1 MSHAGA
7 LRPRWI
13 VSRPFDL
20 SLFFGGAGLSL
31 LVLVLALVLR
41 APIVALW
48 WIWLLA
54 FDGPHIG
61 AAFTRTYLD
70 RQEWTRRPGILIGSL
85 ATFAI
90 GPLALALAVVTRSD
104 APFLLFLGFATLYG
118 YYHVV
123 RQHWGFVSL
132 YNARSGARDP
142 EMIALDSAT
151 LYLGSWLP
159 YAYFVLSHPR
169 ARALVGLPAVS
180 EASLFGRTL
189 LWGLVAVWAATIVR
203 FAWFHLR
210 RRSFGEPKV
219 AYLLIT
225 VLLHGSI
232 YFAISRFEP
241 VYGSSNGP
249 DQDFLLI
256 SILVVIF
263 HNVQYLGLV
272 WFHNRNRY
280 GESTGHGLAQLVNRS
295 PLFFLGACAL
305 FSAVVYFGFA
315 CGTGVFPGCAPFADR
330 RLGPVSW
337 NQIGLCLW
345 WGLAMNHYVLDQK
358 IWRVRGDSE
367 LRHNLRLA

>member
-1 MSHAGA
+1 MNHAGTV
-7 LRPRWI
+7 PTRWI
-13 VSRPFDL
+13 VSREFDL
-20 SLFFGGAGLSL
+20 SLFFGGAALSL
-31 LVLVLALVLR
+31 LVLVLTLVLR

-70 RQEWTRRPGILIGSL
+70 RQEWTQRPGMLAGSL

-90 GPLALALAVVTRSD
+90 GPLALALGVVAGSD
-104 APFLLFLGFATLYG
+104 GPFLLFLGFATLYG

-132 YNARSGARDP
+132 YNARNGARDP
-142 EMIALDSAT
+142 GMIELDRVT

-159 YAYFVLSHPR
+159 YVYFVLSHPR
-169 ARALVGLPAVS
+169 ARTLIGLSATIES
-180 EASLFGRTL
+180 GLERAL
-189 LWGLVAVWAATIVR
+189 LWGLAAVWVATLVR
-203 FAWFHLR
+203 FASVHLR

-219 AYLLIT
+219 AYLLVT
-225 VLLHGSI
+225 VLLHGAI
-232 YFAISRFEP
+232 YLGVGRFEP
-241 VYGSSNGP
+241 VYGSSRGP

-280 GESTGHGLAQLVNRS
+280 GESTGHGLAHLVNRS
-295 PLFFLGACAL
+295 PAFFVGACAL
-305 FSAVVYFGFA
+305 FSAVIYFGSA
-315 CGTGVFPGCAPFADR
+315 CATGVFPGCAPFSDR
-330 RLGPVSW
+330 QLGPVSW
-337 NQIGLCLW
+337 NQVGLCLW

-358 IWRVRGDSE
+358 IWRVRGDRE
-367 LRHNLRLA
+367 LRQNLRLA

>member
-1 MSHAGA
+1 M
-7 LRPRWI
+7 
-13 VSRPFDL
+13 
-20 SLFFGGAGLSL
+20 
-31 LVLVLALVLR
+31 
-41 APIVALW
+41 
-48 WIWLLA
+48 
-54 FDGPHIG
+54 
-61 AAFTRTYLD
+61 
-70 RQEWTRRPGILIGSL
+70 RRPGMLAGSL

-90 GPLALALAVVTRSD
+90 GPLALALGVVTSSD

-132 YNARSGARDP
+132 YNARNGARDRDL
-142 EMIALDSAT
+142 IALDQVT

-159 YAYFVLSHPR
+159 YFYFVLSHPR
-169 ARALVGLPAVS
+169 ARTLIGLSATIDGSGPERA
-180 EASLFGRTL
+180 L
-189 LWGLVAVWAATIVR
+189 LWALAAAWVATLVR
-203 FAWFHLR
+203 FASFHVR

-219 AYLLIT
+219 AYLLVT
-225 VLLHGSI
+225 VLLHGAI
-232 YFAISRFEP
+232 YFGVSRFEP

-272 WFHNRNRY
+272 WFHNQNRY
-280 GESTGHGLAQLVNRS
+280 GESTGHGLAHLVNRS

-305 FSAVVYFGFA
+305 FSAVIYFGSA
-315 CGTGVFPGCAPFADR
+315 CATGAFPGCAPFADR
-330 RLGPVSW
+330 RLGAISW

-367 LRHNLRLA
+367 LRRNLRLA

>member
-1 MSHAGA
+1 MNHAGA
-7 LRPRWI
+7 MRTRWI
-13 VSRPFDL
+13 VSRDFDL
-20 SLFFGGAGLSL
+20 SLFFGGAALSL

-70 RQEWTRRPGILIGSL
+70 RQEWTRRPGVLAGSL
-85 ATFAI
+85 ATFVI
-90 GPLALALAVVTRSD
+90 GPLALLLGVVTSSD
-104 APFLLFLGFATLYG
+104 SPFLLFLGFATLYG

-142 EMIALDSAT
+142 EMVALDSAT
-151 LYLGSWLP
+151 LYPGSWLP

-169 ARALVGLPAVS
+169 ARALIGLPAVS
-180 EASLFGRTL
+180 EGSLFGRAL
-189 LWGLVAVWAATIVR
+189 LWALVAAWAATLVR
-203 FAWFHLR
+203 FALIHVR

-219 AYLLIT
+219 AYLMIT
-225 VLLHGSI
+225 VLLHGAI
-232 YFAISRFEP
+232 YFGVARFEP
-241 VYGSSNGP
+241 VYGASNGP

-295 PLFFLGACAL
+295 PAYFLGACAL
-305 FSAVVYFGFA
+305 FSAVIYFASA
-315 CGTGVFPGCAPFADR
+315 CATGAFPGCAPFADR
-330 RLGPVSW
+330 QLGPVSW

>member
-1 MSHAGA
+1 MNHAGA
-7 LRPRWI
+7 LRTRWI
-13 VSRPFDL
+13 VSREFDL
-20 SLFFGGAGLSL
+20 SLFFGGAALSL

-41 APIVALW
+41 APIIALW

-70 RQEWTRRPGILIGSL
+70 RHEWTRRPGMLAGSL
-85 ATFAI
+85 ATFLV
-90 GPLALALAVVTRSD
+90 GPLALALGVVTSTD

-123 RQHWGFVSL
+123 RQHYGFVAL
-132 YNARSGARDP
+132 YNARNGARDP
-142 EMIALDSAT
+142 GILALDRVT

-169 ARALVGLPAVS
+169 ARTLVGLSAGS
-180 EASLFGRTL
+180 DRSGLERAL
-189 LWGLVAVWAATIVR
+189 LWGLVAVWAAALVR

-219 AYLLIT
+219 AYLLVT
-225 VLLHGSI
+225 VLLHGAI
-232 YFAISRFEP
+232 YFGVSRFEP
-241 VYGSSNGP
+241 VYGSSRGP

-295 PLFFLGACAL
+295 PVFFLGACAL
-305 FSAVVYFGFA
+305 FSAVIYFGSA
-315 CGTGVFPGCAPFADR
+315 CATGVFPGCAPFVGR
-330 RLGPVSW
+330 QLGPVSW
-337 NQIGLCLW
+337 NQVGLCLW

-358 IWRVRGDSE
+358 IWRVRGDRE
-367 LRHNLRLA
+367 LQHDLRLA